1 MKKTVMKKVAMKKI
15 GSLSVFLSAL
25 LFFPVVHADALQ
37 ELLALLEP
45 VKGIQA
51 SFTQEVQDAKG
62 VTQQQ
67 NKGELKAME
76 PNQFYWET
84 AEPFP
89 QKIITDGKTLWVYD
103 PDLQQVTIKPFEEN
117 YSKTPAML
125 FAGNA
130 TIIGQQFTVE
140 KIQGAAQGFRLLPKQ
155 QQRDLFVSL
164 DIVFEKSLPAS
175 MTILDA
181 MQQKTA
187 IYFSNVI
194 LNPALPSAAFHFE
207 APAGVEVIK
216 EKTP

>member
-1 MKKTVMKKVAMKKI
+1 MKKLL
-15 GSLSVFLSAL
+15 SLSAFLSLL
-25 LFFPVVHADALQ
+25 LFFPAAHADALQ
-37 ELLALLEP
+37 ELLTLLEP

-51 SFTQEVQDAKG
+51 GFTQEVQDAKG
-62 VTQQQ
+62 VVQQQ

-103 PDLQQVTIKPFEEN
+103 PDLQQVAIKPFEEN

-130 TIIGQQFTVE
+130 AIISQQFAVE
-140 KIQGAAQGFRLLPKQ
+140 KIKGAAQGFRLLPKQ

-164 DIVFEKSLPAS
+164 DIVFEKSIPVS
-175 MTILDA
+175 MMILDA
-181 MQQKTA
+181 MQQKTT
-187 IYFSNVI
+187 IHFSNVI
-194 LNPALPSAAFHFE
+194 LNPALSSTAFHFE
-207 APAGVEVIK
+207 TPAGVEVIK
-216 EKTP
+216 EKAQ

>member
-1 MKKTVMKKVAMKKI
+1 MKTI
-15 GSLSVFLSAL
+15 RSLSIFLVAL
-25 LFFPVVHADALQ
+25 LFFPAVHADALR
-37 ELLALLEP
+37 ELLVLLEP

-51 SFTQEVQDAKG
+51 SFTQEVKDAKSMA
-62 VTQQQ
+62 QQQ

-84 AEPFP
+84 AEPYP

-103 PDLQQVTIKPFEEN
+103 SDLQQVAIKPFEEN

-130 TIIGQQFTVE
+130 AVISQQFTVE
-140 KIQGAAQGFRLLPKQ
+140 KIQGVAQGFRLLPKK

-164 DIVFEKSLPAS
+164 DMVFEKSVPVS

-181 MQQKTA
+181 MQQKTT
-187 IYFSNVI
+187 INFSNVTI
-194 LNPALPSAAFHFE
+194 NPALPGDAFHFE

-216 EKTP
+216 EKVQ